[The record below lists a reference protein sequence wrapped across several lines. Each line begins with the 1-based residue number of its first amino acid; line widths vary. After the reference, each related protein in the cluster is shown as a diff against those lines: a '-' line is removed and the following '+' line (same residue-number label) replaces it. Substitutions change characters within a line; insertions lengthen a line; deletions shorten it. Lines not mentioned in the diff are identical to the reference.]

1 MGKCMKSDLGTLFS
15 QVVGK
20 TSYIFIENVPN
31 RFVQSSKELEFISQN
46 RLCWFLFFTSNL
58 LLLFK
63 VVSAESANARWQ
75 NFHPFPSV
83 FAYFFQNVQN
93 EEILGSNWGQSNFM
107 TEVGKKGGNVS
118 YYFKSAPKGQKKAT
132 SRWVSSTMKV
142 EVSNKY
148 SKVYCC
154 CCHLC
159 SQKKLK
165 IKENEALN
173 QKS

>member
-46 RLCWFLFFTSNL
+46 RLCYWFFFFTSNL
-58 LLLFK
+58 LLLLK

-75 NFHPFPSV
+75 NFHPFSSV

-93 EEILGSNWGQSNFM
+93 EEILGSN
-107 TEVGKKGGNVS
+107 
-118 YYFKSAPKGQKKAT
+118 
-132 SRWVSSTMKV
+132 
-142 EVSNKY
+142 
-148 SKVYCC
+148 
-154 CCHLC
+154 
-159 SQKKLK
+159 
-165 IKENEALN
+165 
-173 QKS
+173 